1 MLHKLEKVGTFLAKD
16 LHRSNLFRNF
26 AVEIAKHRMSKQK
39 NEIELTL
46 NFADANISEASE
58 VRLFRDFADRRFL
71 IGYVPEK
78 TMEWIRVNNL
88 YTVRVDAEN
97 CKGGVNEKDSK
108 TYAVDY
114 IVLYENRYN
123 NQYRIFKANACQYK
137 SCKEMVKLKYPN
149 PHSDYIVF
157 TLGDEVK
164 FEQISFWW
172 LLKQENEHKKGT
184 PIFLTGKE
192 LYYRAHKGLRGT
204 KGEQLLLGQD
214 INMNAKPFIKWA
226 GGKSK
231 LLDTI
236 DVRIPKDFLYQSVTY
251 IDPFVGGG
259 AVLFHMLKKHPN
271 FNRVIINDIN
281 PALINCYRII
291 QRNPK
296 QLIAGLR
303 DLENQFY
310 ACQTREKRVT
320 LYARMRDMYNA
331 PNFERNSLQ
340 AAILFMFLN
349 KTCFN
354 GLYRENKAGVFNV
367 PLGSYERPTICNEEI
382 IQSAHQT
389 LQGVTILCE
398 DYKKILRYI
407 NWEENNFFYF
417 DPPYR
422 PLLGAT
428 NFKDY
433 SRNDFGD
440 TQQEELAEFCDLI
453 HKHGG
458 KFLLSNSD
466 SEIEP
471 GVNYFER
478 LYLHEGYVFEK
489 IFAPRYINA
498 YVSKREN
505 APEVLIHNYEI

>member
-1 MLHKLEKVGTFLAKD
+1 MAKQTSD
-16 LHRSNLFRNF
+16 
-26 AVEIAKHRMSKQK
+26 
-39 NEIELTL
+39 IELTL
-46 NFADANISEASE
+46 NFADADIREESYI
-58 VRLFRDFADRRFL
+58 RKFHDYADRRFL
-71 IGYVPEK
+71 IGYCGKEK
-78 TMEWIRVNNL
+78 REWIFTNKL
-88 YTVRVDAEN
+88 YNIRPKSAHR
-97 CKGGVNEKDSK
+97 KGGFDEKSPLS
-108 TYAVDY
+108 YAVDY
-114 IVLYENRYN
+114 IILYENRYN

-184 PIFLTGKE
+184 PVFLTGKE
-192 LYYRAHKGLRGT
+192 LYYRAHKGLRGA

-236 DVRIPKDFLYQSVTY
+236 DVRIPKDFLNQPVTY

-303 DLENQFY
+303 DLESQYY
-310 ACQTREKRVT
+310 AYQTREDRVT
-320 LYARMRDMYNA
+320 LYTRIRDAYNA
-331 PNFERNSLQ
+331 PNFDRDSLQ

-354 GLYRENKAGVFNV
+354 GLYRENKTGAFNV
-367 PLGSYERPTICNEEI
+367 PIGSYVRPTICNEKI

-398 DYKKILRYI
+398 DYRRVLRHI

-428 NFKDY
+428 NFNDY

-440 TQQEELAEFCDLI
+440 KQQEELAEFCNLI
-453 HKHGG
+453 HQNGG

-505 APEVLIHNYEI
+505 ASEVLIHNYEI